1 MNNFWTSTKQTF
13 KEKLGKGANDST
25 ESPELR
31 DRTRVRNSLFTVKSA
46 VSQFLPNPFSTN
58 TPPSHTATETFDGYL
73 HETES
78 SLLLEKHNST

>member
-46 VSQFLPNPFSTN
+46 VSQFLSNPF
-58 TPPSHTATETFDGYL
+58 
-73 HETES
+73 
-78 SLLLEKHNST
+78 